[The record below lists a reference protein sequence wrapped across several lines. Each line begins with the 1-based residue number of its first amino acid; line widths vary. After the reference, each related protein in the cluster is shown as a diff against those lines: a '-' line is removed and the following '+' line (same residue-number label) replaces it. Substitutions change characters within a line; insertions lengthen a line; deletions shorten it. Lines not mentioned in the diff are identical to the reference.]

1 MKIEIDLND
10 ILGDEFGAETL
21 QESIKRQVI
30 SNMTEYVKKGVKAKL
45 DEEVHIAINKAI
57 KDALVEKMPTIIDDI
72 INVEYV
78 PVDRYGSRSEK
89 TSFREQL
96 IKSIHENMTYKKV
109 TYDSDKNYFTSAVDS
124 IIKEQML
131 IISKQYKELVDAEL
145 GKKAFE
151 LAITTLRTKLG
162 LQ

>member
-1 MKIEIDLND
+1 MKFEIDLND

-30 SNMTEYVKKGVKAKL
+30 ENITEYAKKGAKARI
-45 DEEVHIAINKAI
+45 DEEVNIAINTAI
-57 KDALVEKMPTIIDDI
+57 KETLVEQMPAIIDDI

-78 PVDRYGSRSEK
+78 PVDRYGSRSPK
-89 TSFREQL
+89 TSFRDQL
-96 IKSIHENMTYKKV
+96 IKSIHENMTYKK
-109 TYDSDKNYFTSAVDS
+109 TQYDSDKNVFTKTVDNVIS
-124 IIKEQML
+124 EQMT
-131 IISKQYKELVDAEL
+131 IIGKQYKELVDHEL

-151 LAITTLRTKLG
+151 LAITTLKTKFG